1 MIEPKIYLSVDNCF
15 ASKRWTDPV
24 EWMDIAASLGLNYV
38 EASADTEC
46 DPLYHGEEYISRW
59 ADTVL
64 KAASRT
70 GIRISSLYSGHGS
83 YTTLGL
89 AHTDESVRRR
99 FLEHWLMPMIRLSA
113 RLDAGMG
120 FFCHAFPEKVMNSA
134 DAFRLK
140 KDELIA
146 SLTELSAYAGACGC
160 RFLTLEQMYTPHQ
173 IPWTIGQAAG
183 ILADTLKQ
191 SGAPLYITVD
201 TGHMYAQKKFSRPTE
216 EKVRNL
222 VAAKMTD
229 PGNDTYLWT
238 GNTDMDGFIAE
249 HRGSS
254 SPAEIAGMIHSCMD
268 SCPYMF
274 ADKRDADTYEWL
286 RELGVYSPVVHLQQT
301 TGTSSSH
308 LAFTSDNNF
317 RGIITPDRVISALQE
332 SCRRARTPGMP
343 PICENIY
350 LTFEIFSSTGDYSR
364 DIIKRLEESV
374 AYWREYIPEDGVP
387 LHSLKFS

>member
-1 MIEPKIYLSVDNCF
+1 
-15 ASKRWTDPV
+15 
-24 EWMDIAASLGLNYV
+24 MDIAASIGLNYV

-46 DPLYHGEEYISRW
+46 DPLYHGEEYIDRW

-64 KAASRT
+64 EASSRT

-89 AHTDESVRRR
+89 AHTDESVRKR
-99 FLEHWLMPMIRLSA
+99 FLEHWLMPMIRLGVK
-113 RLDAGMG
+113 LDAGMG
-120 FFCHAFPEKVMNSA
+120 FFCHAFPEKVMNTA

-146 SLTELSAYAGACGC
+146 SLTELSAYASECGC

-183 ILADTLKQ
+183 MLVDTLKQ
-191 SGAPLYITVD
+191 SGAPLYVTVD
-201 TGHMYAQKKFSRPTE
+201 TGHMYAQKKYSRPSE
-216 EKVRNL
+216 EEIRNL
-222 VAAKMTD
+222 IAAKMAD
-229 PGNDTYLWT
+229 PANDAFLWT
-238 GNTDMDGFIAE
+238 GSIDLDLFVDE
-249 HRGSS
+249 HKGSG
-254 SPAEIAGMIHSCMD
+254 SPAEIAGLIDSRMD

-274 ADKRDADTYEWL
+274 AERRDADPYEWL
-286 RELGVYSPVVHLQQT
+286 RELGVYSPVIHLQQT

-308 LAFTSDNNF
+308 LAFTSDNNST
-317 RGIITPDRVISALQE
+317 GIIAPDRVIAALQE
-332 SCRRARTPGMP
+332 SSKRARNPGMP
-343 PICENIY
+343 PLCENIY

-364 DIIKRLEESV
+364 DIIKKLKESV